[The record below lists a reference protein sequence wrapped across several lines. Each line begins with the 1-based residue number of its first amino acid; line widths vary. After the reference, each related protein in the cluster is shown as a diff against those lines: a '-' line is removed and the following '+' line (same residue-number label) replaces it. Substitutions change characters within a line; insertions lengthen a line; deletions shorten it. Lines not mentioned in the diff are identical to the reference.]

1 VVEVVELPPRGDGC
15 DVDVVVVPDPPRLV
29 VEVVEEEYPV
39 VVVVVDPLPPG
50 ATVDVVE
57 EDGTGSVVDVDV
69 GETVV
74 VDGVVIGV
82 TTGT

>member
-15 DVDVVVVPDPPRLV
+15 DVGVVVVPDPPRLV

-50 ATVDVVE
+50 ATVEVVE
-57 EDGTGSVVDVDV
+57 EDGTGSVVDVAV